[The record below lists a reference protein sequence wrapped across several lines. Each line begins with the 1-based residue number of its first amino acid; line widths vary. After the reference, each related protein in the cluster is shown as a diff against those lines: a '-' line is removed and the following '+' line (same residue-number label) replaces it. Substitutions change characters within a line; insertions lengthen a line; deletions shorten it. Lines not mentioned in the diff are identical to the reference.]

1 MAEKDFRIKNGLVVG
16 GHIIPDSN
24 LAYDLGDSAIR
35 FRDLYISGNTI
46 DLGGAKISQDAS
58 SGTISLVAAPTL
70 SNPNPSALV
79 VTSTGNTIAVSTS
92 GGAVDYNAVAAQL
105 ATDSGFNSNA
115 FTTTDSSVS
124 INGTLTVSGITFPTS
139 DGTNGQVIATDGNGT
154 LSFTDASGGG
164 GGGGIT
170 TGKAIAMAIVF
181 G

>member
-16 GHIIPDSN
+16 GHIVPDSDVV
-24 LAYDLGDSAIR
+24 YDLGDSDFR
-35 FRDLYISGNTI
+35 FRDLYISGSTI

-58 SGTISLVAAPTL
+58 SGTISLVAAPTQ
-70 SNPNPSALV
+70 SNPNPKALV
-79 VTSTGNTIAVSTS
+79 VTSTGNTIAVATT
-92 GGAVDYNAVAAQL
+92 GGAVDYNQVSTQL
-105 ATDSGFNSNA
+105 ETDSGFNTNA
-115 FTTTDSSVS
+115 FTTTDSAVS

-139 DGTNGQVIATDGNGT
+139 DGTSNQVIVTNGNGT
-154 LSFTDASGGG
+154 LSFADQSGG